1 MQYIRTTPQ
10 HMRHTSSV
18 AEIDDVNVLRRSL
31 RPTAGSNAT
40 RGVSLRVWRSR
51 QRSRKACRM
60 RFRCGN
66 LNVSGETSGRAY
78 G

>member
-31 RPTAGSNAT
+31 RPTAGSDAT
-40 RGVSLRVWRSR
+40 RGVSLRV
-51 QRSRKACRM
+51 
-60 RFRCGN
+60 
-66 LNVSGETSGRAY
+66 
-78 G
+78 